1 MTRNNI
7 ENICTIMYDYEL
19 FPLFNWELHFEA
31 EKFQSK
37 NESIKESIKNS
48 SELNIFSWETS
59 EFSFD

>member
-1 MTRNNI
+1 MTRNDI
-7 ENICTIMYDYEL
+7 ENICRIMYDYEL
-19 FPLFNWELHFEA
+19 FPLFNWEQHFET

-59 EFSFD
+59 EFSFE